1 MVARTMQNLR
11 TLSLP
16 LAHAVAEFTPAEAQR
31 MVRLVGVELLKR
43 RLRDSPEEVVGH
55 GEFLD
60 ACVEAGAAKTL
71 GQAEELAQAM
81 DQSGSVVL
89 FRGKVYLHPKKVTF
103 TTLLRLCAFIIP
115 IP

>member
-1 MVARTMQNLR
+1 MASHTLRNLCHFPPP
-11 TLSLP
+11 SP
-16 LAHAVAEFTPAEAQR
+16 AEAKFTPAEAQR
-31 MVRLVGVELLKR
+31 MVRLVGVELLKK
-43 RLRDSPEEVVGH
+43 RLRDSPDEVVGH